1 MNSNEK
7 QAIVNKLR
15 KRFLLTAR
23 KSGPDIYYDLLRES
37 ADCTHQNIVY
47 YAVQQGLEYN
57 EAKNSLLHRS
67 KFRPVTTNMLFRPN
81 QPKVVEE
88 HGMYSVNVWQKPEI
102 SPDPALSAEP
112 WIEHLQD
119 VLGSKDKADYFIDM
133 LAYRFQ
139 NPTKRKPHIA
149 FYFYGQEGGSGKTT
163 LLRTLE
169 QVFGKSAVKTTNTVK
184 GLSSG
189 SATEL
194 WSRTW
199 LCVDEAHIGKGS
211 AIYDQI
217 KSYTGNDSVESDK
230 KYQGFGRYEVPA
242 QLIMMSNRQPVF
254 IEENDRRFFVSEWLI
269 PSGVDKASY
278 FAKLNDWLDN
288 ENGYEAIA
296 GHLQAR
302 KITAD
307 PHIAPPMTLEKR
319 SAMHLTKDS
328 NVTAVEDFL
337 ADSKALL
344 YATDELK
351 EQLDDAYIKTSR
363 LKHIFSEAGLIET
376 GRIRIKGIDGQAR
389 YWHKKEYRLRRTG
402 EGNMLD
408 VGDKLIRLEECLSK
422 FDNSL

>member
-1 MNSNEK
+1 MNPNEK
-7 QAIVNKLR
+7 QAIVNELR
-15 KRFLLTAR
+15 KRFVLTVRTA
-23 KSGPDIYYDLLRES
+23 GQDFYYDLKRDS

-47 YAVQQGLEYN
+47 CAIEKGLDYN
-57 EAKNSLLHRS
+57 EARKSLLSRD
-67 KFRPVTTNMLFRPN
+67 KFRPVTTNRLFRPN
-81 QPKVVEE
+81 TSKLVKE
-88 HGMYSVNVWQKPEI
+88 HDIYSLNAWQAPEI
-102 SPDPALSAEP
+102 TPNPALSAQP

-119 VLGSKDKADYFIDM
+119 VLGDKDKADYFIDM

-139 NPTKRKPHIA
+139 NPTKPKPHIA

-199 LCVDEAHIGKGS
+199 LCIDEAHIGKGS

-217 KSYTGNDSVESDK
+217 KSYTGNDYVESDIK
-230 KYQGFGRYEVPA
+230 HHGFGRYEIPA

-269 PSGVDKASY
+269 PSEVDKASY
-278 FAKLNDWLDN
+278 FDELNDWLDN
-288 ENGYEAIA
+288 KNGYGAIA
-296 GHLQAR
+296 GLLQTR
-302 KITAD
+302 KIEAK
-307 PHIAPPMTLEKR
+307 PHIAPPMTLEKQ
-319 SAMHLTKDS
+319 SAMHLTKDP
-328 NVTAVEDFL
+328 NVTTVEDFL

-344 YATDELK
+344 FKTDELK
-351 EQLDDAYIKTSR
+351 EQLDEPYIKTSR

-389 YWHKKEYRLRRTG
+389 YWHKKEYRLKLTR
-402 EGNMLD
+402 EGNMLQ
-408 VGDKLIRLEECLSK
+408 VGGKLIRLEECVSE